1 MSGVIT
7 MRFDSPSNVGFRNC
21 TTTAE
26 LDFDD
31 LNPATQPQPTEGQ
44 MKFVTDLRAAWQEAE
59 DEIARL
65 TGREARHPAWVD
77 PASREEASTM
87 IDRGKDARDTI
98 RAELREA
105 RRAHRVAGRTE
116 VTEGMW
122 IVGEIIEGMT
132 PEIYKVQIA
141 HHGSGRPYAKRLYA
155 DGFDYDR
162 GGIRRIAEAG
172 RKMTLDE
179 AKSYGVCC
187 RCGAVLTDERSIE
200 AGIGP
205 VCASKF

>member
-1 MSGVIT
+1 MQWTNRTGNLVIT
-7 MRFDSPSNVGFRNC
+7 S
-21 TTTAE
+21 TE

-31 LNPATQPQPTEGQ
+31 IDAVAQPQPTEGQ

-65 TGREARHPAWVD
+65 TGREARRPAWVD
-77 PASREEASTM
+77 PASREEASAM
-87 IDRGKDARDTI
+87 IDRGKDARDAI
-98 RAELREA
+98 RVELREA
-105 RRAHRVAGRTE
+105 RRAHRAASRVE

-122 IVGEIIEGMT
+122 IVGEIVEGMQ

-141 HHGSGRPYAKRLYA
+141 VHGSGRPYAKRLYA
-155 DGFDYDR
+155 DGFAYEQ
-162 GGIRRIAEAG
+162 GGMRRIAEAG

-179 AKSYGVCC
+179 AQSYGKLYGVCC
-187 RCGAVLTDERSIE
+187 KCGRTLTDENSIA

-205 VCASKF
+205 ICAGKF